1 MKVHSPESPPAVQRA
16 AGPDPEA
23 ELVARPRRGA
33 RGGWVLTTVMEAGV
47 PITVAPVPQPSSTS
61 H

>member
-1 MKVHSPESPPAVQRA
+1 MQRA

-33 RGGWVLTTVMEAGV
+33 RGGPALAAVLEEGE
-47 PITVAPVPQPSSTS
+47 PKIVAAVPQPSTKSVDLEFV
-61 H
+61 